1 MHKGQLELRVLLVQK
16 DWQEKLGPRVRK
28 GLKEAEVL
36 REHREH
42 WELKEQLEPKEN
54 GDLRVPK
61 EPREC

>member
-1 MHKGQLELRVLLVQK
+1 MHKGQLEPRVLLVQK
-16 DWQEKLGPRVRK
+16 VWQEKLGLRVHK
-28 GLKEAEVL
+28 GLKEAEVH

-42 WELKEQLEPKEN
+42 WEPKEQLEPKEN